1 MTGIMERHEIC
12 LNPETQKLGAKTVKE
27 ENKRVAKIIGFANEG
42 LFGQVFITDTH
53 KQRTKDILDK
63 TEITY
68 QLFEI
73 AKGVVTE

>member
-1 MTGIMERHEIC
+1 M
-12 LNPETQKLGAKTVKE
+12 KLGFKPILLLDDIFDKLDD
-27 ENKRVAKIIGFANEG
+27 KRVAKIIAFANEG

-73 AKGVVTE
+73 VKGAVAE